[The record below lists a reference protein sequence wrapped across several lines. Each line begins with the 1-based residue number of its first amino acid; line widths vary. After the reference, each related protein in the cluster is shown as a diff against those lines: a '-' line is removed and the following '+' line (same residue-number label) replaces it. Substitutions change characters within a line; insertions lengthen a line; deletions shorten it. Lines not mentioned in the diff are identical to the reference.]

1 MVLSQTYFKIDDNN
15 NRYYLQNVIKE
26 HKLFKSMQFW
36 EKSLDISLKNEIN
49 RIKNIKNENDEN
61 NKLNLDKDN
70 IIEDDIEKYNDIAFG
85 QIVSMVNSM
94 IDFDINKE
102 YIKQIIEPK
111 IVEYKLNENHKLN
124 INLVMDNKEE
134 PTKKEKDKNDNNQQ
148 EKNEIININEQ
159 KEIKEENINTNEI
172 KEEKK
177 QEDINNINNDENN
190 KSEQDNNINNIEL
203 NSEEKK

>member
-134 PTKKEKDKNDNNQQ
+134 PIKKENENNNIEEIKENKINNEQKKEKNEDNINII
-148 EKNEIININEQ
+148 KNE
-159 KEIKEENINTNEI
+159 
-172 KEEKK
+172 
-177 QEDINNINNDENN
+177 ENN
-190 KSEQDNNINNIEL
+190 KSVEDRDTNNFE
-203 NSEEKK
+203 SKTEEN